1 MSPNIPSTAVLWM
14 LLRTVLVVV
23 AAVTVTA
30 ATVSAAPTDTNAVGA
45 RCPNLYVLGMQG
57 DEESSPDAPTD
68 SDSGALGR
76 MFGPLLADSG
86 DTVQRAYIPY
96 GYDSHGTALPYE
108 QATAAATE
116 NLLTRASEVLDR
128 CPDTKIAA
136 AGYAQGA
143 VAVSE
148 FAHRIGRGDTT
159 VPADRVAGIALL
171 AHPGRAPGTP
181 ILPGRPG
188 DTRPAAAPGTTGQ
201 AVAQISLHNPT
212 LTGGGIGARG
222 PAGDY
227 GALTGRVADL
237 CVPGDATCDTPV
249 GGTLATTIT
258 NIAARSDLRDPVAA
272 ISTIAQAL
280 SATVFT
286 TAVDVVNEDLTGTT
300 LDALSYSP
308 QKTVGQRLAEASAP
322 GAQLPGPHEALAA
335 LLKLGG
341 IGLNAVITVAR
352 TVFTPATIAELAT
365 VGMANPWA
373 AAAVLGTKLAGAVVQ
388 LIPPQTASRWANEA
402 FDAITTNI
410 TDQSELY
417 QVASTAGYSDTVG
430 RHGSY
435 QTTTASAAIGGVSPL
450 TAVANWF
457 TALATDL
464 AAATPTPQA
473 PAPTTTTSV
482 SPAPAAP
489 GRSGGP

>member
-1 MSPNIPSTAVLWM
+1 MRPATPATAVSRM
-14 LLRTVLVVV
+14 LLRMVLLVV
-23 AAVTVTA
+23 AAVTATTT
-30 ATVSAAPTDTNAVGA
+30 TVSAAPTDPNAVGA
-45 RCPNLYVLGMQG
+45 RCPNLYVLGVQG
-57 DEESSPDAPTD
+57 GEESSPDAPTD

-76 MFGPLLADSG
+76 VFGPLLAAAG
-86 DTVQRAYIPY
+86 DTVERAYIPY

-108 QATAAATE
+108 QATAAATD
-116 NLLTRASEVLDR
+116 NLLTRASEVLNR
-128 CPDTKIAA
+128 CPNTKIAA

-148 FAHRIGRGDTT
+148 FAHRIGRGDAA
-159 VPADRVAGIALL
+159 VPADRVAGMALL
-171 AHPGRAPGTP
+171 AHPGRAPGAP
-181 ILPGRPG
+181 ILPGRSG
-188 DTRPAAAPGTTGQ
+188 DTHPAAAPGTTGQ
-201 AVAQISLHNPT
+201 AVAQISLHNPA
-212 LTGGGIGARG
+212 LIGGGVASG
-222 PAGDY
+222 PVGDY

-249 GGTLATTIT
+249 GGTLATTIA
-258 NIAARSDLRDPVAA
+258 NIAVRSDLRDPIAA
-272 ISTIAQAL
+272 ISTISQAL

-300 LDALSYSP
+300 LNTLSYAP
-308 QKTVGQRLAEASAP
+308 QKTIGQRLAEASAP
-322 GAQLPGPHEALAA
+322 GAQLPGPHEALTA

-341 IGLNAVITVAR
+341 VGLNAAITVAR

-373 AAAVLGTKLAGAVVQ
+373 AAAVLGAKLAGAVVQ
-388 LIPPQTASRWANEA
+388 LVPPQTASRWANEA

-417 QVASTAGYSDTVG
+417 QVAGTTGYSDTVG

-435 QTTTASAAIGGVSPL
+435 QTTTTADGASPL

-464 AAATPTPQA
+464 AAAMPTPQA
-473 PAPTTTTSV
+473 PAPTTTPPTSA
-482 SPAPAAP
+482 SSTPTAP